1 MFYECEESNIASYA
15 DDTTRY
21 SCAKDTQA
29 VISDKLKKNK
39 QSLTNFFTGSSIIHL
54 KANLG
59 KCHLLLSFKTS
70 IDVSIT
76 DASLKSSTKE
86 TYFES

>member
-1 MFYECEESNIASYA
+1 MNVKKAILLGHGRENIA
-15 DDTTRY
+15 R
-21 SCAKDTQA
+21 DTQA
-29 VISDKLKKNK
+29 VISDKLKKKNK
-39 QSLTNFFTGSSIIHL
+39 QSLTNFFTGSSIIYL
-54 KANLG
+54 KANPG

-70 IDVSIT
+70 TDVSIT